1 MKTILK
7 RISAGVLAAVFLAT
21 FAVPRSRAVTGV
33 DDTTLGIMAVIVH
46 LQSIGGELA
55 VTQGTALATT
65 DAVTALATQ
74 AGAAGALGAGVTGAT
89 ALATIGAAVTA
100 AAGGFTIG
108 YVGYETL
115 SKFAEWIRQSKLT
128 GTAENRIWIYNGS
141 GDTLIDGR
149 NIASMGF
156 GNVDRRTLEF
166 GKIYSTQLG
175 SSFWVNFS
183 EVEPKKTYSLSLTT
197 ISNKNI
203 VKEYVETYNEA
214 WSLTTGDSKY
224 AKYDISVKMP
234 YQDDGNGQVAVGTY
248 HGTKFFPAEYSHEK
262 IFKDVFTP
270 APVGEEKQ
278 EVTYTPPA
286 TWSPPAPS
294 LGQDVLYQ
302 PYPNQPDK
310 PLTDIAQD
318 VPKDIYDKQL
328 KPLPPTVVTPT
339 TPPVTPPDIP
349 PVNPN
354 PDVETPEDVTPYKVK
369 IGEVFPFCIPF
380 DLYHMVTM
388 FDAEPEAPNGK
399 WEFYLPWEKQDP
411 HPQLYKVEWDLEKF
425 DDLAELCRKLEL
437 VLFCV
442 GLAVVTSKLI
452 KW

>member
-7 RISAGVLAAVFLAT
+7 RISAGILSAVFLAT
-21 FAVPRSRAVTGV
+21 FAIPRAKAVTGV

-65 DAVTALATQ
+65 DAVTSLATQ
-74 AGAAGALGAGVTGAT
+74 AGVAGALGAGVTGAT

-108 YVGYETL
+108 YAGYETL
-115 SKFAEWIRQSKLT
+115 SKLAEWIRQSKLT
-128 GTAENRIWIYNGS
+128 GTAENQIYISGGAWNKLADGKPILSSNSHTDPYVQGQIYTTEAGSAFRVTTVDTGEKNENGAELYKSTMVAVDVDSKVHMYES
-141 GDTLIDGR
+141 GEHTVSYGPDD
-149 NIASMGF
+149 SSPYYMGA
-156 GNVDRRTLEF
+156 
-166 GKIYSTQLG
+166 
-175 SSFWVNFS
+175 
-183 EVEPKKTYSLSLTT
+183 TT
-197 ISNKNI
+197 INFAQIKSW
-203 VKEYVETYNEA
+203 YNSRYASTIPGAYPELENV
-214 WSLTTGDSKY
+214 WDRVFGDSGGEP
-224 AKYDISVKMP
+224 V
-234 YQDDGNGQVAVGTY
+234 
-248 HGTKFFPAEYSHEK
+248 EK
-262 IFKDVFTP
+262 R
-270 APVGEEKQ
+270 
-278 EVTYTPPA
+278 EVTYIPPA
-286 TWSPPAPS
+286 TWSQPAPS
-294 LGQDVLYQ
+294 LGRDVLYQ

-310 PLTDIAQD
+310 SLTDIAQD
-318 VPKDIYDKQL
+318 VPKDIYDKKLQ
-328 KPLPPTVVTPT
+328 PLPPVVVTPE
-339 TPPVTPPDIP
+339 TPPIPDIP

-354 PDVETPEDVTPYKVK
+354 PDVETPDDVTPYTVK

-388 FDAEPEAPNGK
+388 FSAEPEAPHAK
-399 WEFYLPWEKQDP
+399 WEFSLPWSPQEK
-411 HPQLYKVEWDLEKF
+411 YKVEWNLKEF

>member
-108 YVGYETL
+108 YIGYQTL
-115 SKFAEWIRQSKLT
+115 EKLAEWIRQSKLT
-128 GTAENRIWIYNGS
+128 GTAENKIYQTGGS
-141 GDTLIDGR
+141 YQVCTDGKDTFGTYRLFRQIVTTEAGSAFWMDATLEDGS
-149 NIASMGF
+149 NSEMHVTLKTVSVDNVVETVELE
-156 GNVDRRTLEF
+156 NVDWVGYENGKYIPSTSYTVLEHPP
-166 GKIYSTQLG
+166 G
-175 SSFWVNFS
+175 SSGVPRRAIYARG
-183 EVEPKKTYSLSLTT
+183 ERYLSLVSQGLIA
-197 ISNKNI
+197 ISAPNTWEG
-203 VKEYVETYNEA
+203 VFCAPSSGPPVE
-214 WSLTTGDSKY
+214 KR
-224 AKYDISVKMP
+224 
-234 YQDDGNGQVAVGTY
+234 
-248 HGTKFFPAEYSHEK
+248 
-262 IFKDVFTP
+262 
-270 APVGEEKQ
+270 
-278 EVTYTPPA
+278 EVTYVPPA
-286 TWSPPAPS
+286 TWSPPAPA

-318 VPKDIYDKQL
+318 VPKDIFDKQL
-328 KPLPPTVVTPT
+328 KPLPPVVLTPE
-339 TPPVTPPDIP
+339 TPPVPPDIP

-354 PDVETPEDVTPYKVK
+354 PDVETPEDVAPYTVK

-388 FDAEPEAPNGK
+388 FSAEPEAPHAK
-399 WEFYLPWEKQDP
+399 WEFSLPFTAGS
-411 HPQLYKVEWDLEKF
+411 YKIEWDLKEF
-425 DDLAELCRKLEL
+425 DELAELCRKLEL

-442 GLAVVTSKLI
+442 GLAVVTSRLI

>member
-33 DDTTLGIMAVIVH
+33 DDTTLGIMATIVH

-108 YVGYETL
+108 YIGYQTL
-115 SKFAEWIRQSKLT
+115 EKLAEWIRQSKLT
-128 GTAENRIWIYNGS
+128 GTAENKIYQTGGS
-141 GDTLIDGR
+141 YNFLTDGTQLFLSR
-149 NIASMGF
+149 TDLST
-156 GNVDRRTLEF
+156 NVV
-166 GKIYSTQLG
+166 YSTQGG
-175 SSFWVNFS
+175 SSFWVNATRHESTSSADYDWVFISSRNVVKHFS
-183 EVEPKKTYSLSLTT
+183 VKDKPYSAWNFN
-197 ISNKNI
+197 NKQPY
-203 VKEYVETYNEA
+203 KMYDA
-214 WSLTTGDSKY
+214 FSHDTGDGYVQFYFPYMKSGY
-224 AKYDISVKMP
+224 TSYQLPFDGAEQTGLWLDI
-234 YQDDGNGQVAVGTY
+234 
-248 HGTKFFPAEYSHEK
+248 
-262 IFKDVFTP
+262 FTP
-270 APVGEEKQ
+270 APDVTSEKK
-278 EVTYTPPA
+278 EVTYAPPA
-286 TWSPPAPS
+286 TWSPPAPA

-302 PYPNQPDK
+302 PYPKQPDK
-310 PLTDIAQD
+310 SLTDIAQD

-328 KPLPPTVVTPT
+328 KPLPPVVVTPE

-354 PDVETPEDVTPYKVK
+354 PDVETPEDVAPYTVK

-388 FDAEPEAPNGK
+388 FDSEPEAPHAK
-399 WEFYLPWEKQDP
+399 WEFKLPFTAGS
-411 HPQLYKVEWDLEKF
+411 YKIEWDLKEF
-425 DDLAELCRKLEL
+425 DELAELCRKLEL

>member
-7 RISAGVLAAVFLAT
+7 RISAGALAAVFLAT
-21 FAVPRSRAVTGV
+21 FAVPRTKAVTGV

-65 DAVTALATQ
+65 DAVTSLATQ

-108 YVGYETL
+108 YVGYQTL
-115 SKFAEWIRQSKLT
+115 QKLAEWIRQSKLT
-128 GTAENRIWIYNGS
+128 GTAENKIWIAGGS
-141 GDTLIDGR
+141 GGILANGR
-149 NIASMGF
+149 NIAVALGGPWDF
-156 GNVDRRTLEF
+156 EF
-166 GKIYSTQLG
+166 GQVYSTQLG
-175 SSFWVNFS
+175 SSFWINYS
-183 EVEPKKTYSLSLTT
+183 EDLPNKTHTLTLTT
-197 ISNKNI
+197 ISSTNLVQTIEN
-203 VKEYVETYNEA
+203 VYER
-214 WSLTTGDSKY
+214 SLSIGDLH
-224 AKYDISVKMP
+224 YDITVRAP
-234 YQDDGNGQVAVGTY
+234 YEDTG
-248 HGTKFFPAEYSHEK
+248 HGWVTIHCNEGYKSFPVEYSKEP

-270 APVGEEKQ
+270 APSGEEKQ
-278 EVTYTPPA
+278 EVTYAPPA
-286 TWSPPAPS
+286 MWSPPAPS

-318 VPKDIYDKQL
+318 VPKDIFDKQL

-354 PDVETPEDVTPYKVK
+354 PDVETPDDVTPYKVK

-380 DLYHMVTM
+380 DVYHMVTM
-388 FDAEPEAPNGK
+388 FSAEPEAPHAK
-399 WEFYLPWEKQDP
+399 WTFSLPWSPAQE
-411 HPQLYKVEWDLEKF
+411 YKVEWDLKKF
-425 DDLAELCRKLEL
+425 DELAELCRKLEL